1 MGEVAGDWRE
11 QENGDSEHKEL
22 PQGEHRD
29 IVLRG
34 GREEGA
40 RQEIDLRGERTS
52 SGSKSCRGAS
62 AGRLFCVR
70 EDMNGGGRSLF

>member
-1 MGEVAGDWRE
+1 MAGDWRE

-29 IVLRG
+29 NAFAWEDERRG
-34 GREEGA
+34 RGRKLICAG
-40 RQEIDLRGERTS
+40 GRTS